1 MTGRTTKQ
9 SGSNRHRDVSG
20 VRAIVHL
27 LDDAAPKITSDDAT
41 LLAGRFFASR
51 VTVRPLAGERDHNF
65 HVSDGEGTEY
75 VLKVMHPADDP
86 AIVDFQIAALSHIA
100 AVDPGLCVPR
110 AVQPV
115 CGNTDVVWTGAD
127 ALVRRVKCL
136 TYLTGQP
143 LDATR
148 STAAQRRNLGAFL
161 ARLDLALA
169 DFRHPAED
177 RDLLWD
183 LKRADQV
190 FGLLNEIT
198 DAERRAASRRAL
210 ERFAA
215 HVVPVLPTLRCQV
228 IHNDFNPA
236 NVLAGR
242 DAPDAIVGV
251 IDFGDLVRSPLVQD
265 LATAC
270 AYQIAARGHPLAGP
284 GDIASAFHAV
294 CPLRPEEIVVLPDLI
309 ATRLALIVTIS
320 SWRAARHPDAAYI
333 VRNQQA
339 AWTGLRRLEELS
351 RDAAIEFLLER
362 LHGDGSM
369 A

>member
-1 MTGRTTKQ
+1 MTGRMTTA
-9 SGSNRHRDVSG
+9 SGSDRHREMSG
-20 VRAIVHL
+20 GRAIVHL
-27 LDDAAPKITSDDAT
+27 LDDAAPKITGDEAR
-41 LLAGRFFASR
+41 LLACRFFASR

-65 HVSDGEGTEY
+65 HVSDGDGAEY

-100 AVDPGLCVPR
+100 AVDPCLCVPR
-110 AVQPV
+110 VV
-115 CGNTDVVWTGAD
+115 HSVSGNKDVVWTGAD
-127 ALVRRVKCL
+127 AAVRRVKCL
-136 TYLTGQP
+136 TYLPGQP

-148 STAAQRRNLGAFL
+148 STADQRRNVGAFL

-169 DFRHPAED
+169 DFRHPADD

-190 FGLLNEIT
+190 FGLLTEIA
-198 DAERRAASRRAL
+198 DVERRGAAQRAL

-215 HVVPVLPTLRCQV
+215 HVIPVLPKLRCQV

-251 IDFGDLVRSPLVQD
+251 IDFGDLVRAPLVQD

-270 AYQIAARGHPLAGP
+270 AYQIGARGHPLAGP
-284 GDIASAFHAV
+284 ADIASAFHAV
-294 CPLRPEEIVVLPDLI
+294 CPLRPEEIGILPDLI

-333 VRNQQA
+333 VRNQEA
-339 AWTGLRRLEELS
+339 ACTGLRRLEELS
-351 RDAAIEFLLER
+351 RQSMIDWLLAR
-362 LHGDGSM
+362 LGDE
-369 A
+369 

>member
-20 VRAIVHL
+20 ARAIVHL
-27 LDDAAPKITSDDAT
+27 LDDAAPKITSDDAA
-41 LLAGRFFASR
+41 LLAARFFASH

-65 HVSDGEGTEY
+65 HVSDGDGAEY

-86 AIVDFQIAALSHIA
+86 AIVDFQIEALSYIA

-110 AVQPV
+110 VVQHV
-115 CGNTDVVWTGAD
+115 CGSKDVMWKAAD
-127 ALVRRVKCL
+127 AAVRRVKCL
-136 TYLTGQP
+136 TYLPGRP
-143 LDATR
+143 LDAAR
-148 STAAQRRNLGAFL
+148 STTAQRRSLGAFL

-169 DFRHPAED
+169 DFRHPADD

-190 FGLLNEIT
+190 FGLLTQIA
-198 DAERRAASRRAL
+198 DVERRAASQRAL

-215 HVVPVLPTLRCQV
+215 DVVPVLPKLRSQV

-236 NVLAGR
+236 NVLADR
-242 DAPDAIVGV
+242 AAPDEIVGV
-251 IDFGDLVRSPLVQD
+251 IDFGDLVRAPLVQD

-270 AYQIAARGHPLAGP
+270 AYQIATSGHPLAGP
-284 GDIASAFHAV
+284 ADIASAFDAV

-333 VRNQQA
+333 VRNQEA
-339 AWTGLRRLEELS
+339 AWTGLRRLEESS
-351 RDAAIEFLLER
+351 RESMIDWLFER
-362 LHGDGSM
+362 LRNETVP
-369 A
+369 